1 MYEQTIYFCGCDL
14 SSKGHIRTAAFLREM
29 QKVACLDLS
38 NFDLSPELL
47 REMGIAFI
55 LSKTSLKVEKI
66 HLPSA
71 ELSLCTYPR
80 ASRGASFM
88 RDFVFSQD
96 GEVVARATT
105 RWGIL
110 DLSRRVLLRPS
121 ELPRQIPGETELW
134 VGFEPPRLSPVR
146 GEDACF
152 LGKKRV
158 LRSMTDSN
166 GHLNNAAYLDLCL
179 DVTEDEPVREMH
191 IEYRKELLEN
201 EEVCLYRAEDA
212 EGHALL
218 YGEKAADASLS
229 FLVQTKAWK

>member
-1 MYEQTIYFCGCDL
+1 MYKQNIYFCGCDI
-14 SSKGHIRTAAFLREM
+14 SPKGHVRTAAFLREM

-55 LSKTSLKVEKI
+55 LSKTSLVVEKI

-71 ELSLCTYPR
+71 ELELLTYPR

-110 DLSRRVLLRPS
+110 DLSRRVLVRPS
-121 ELPRQIPGETELW
+121 ELPRPIPGETELW
-134 VGFEPPRLSPVR
+134 VGFEPPRLSPAKPDSAV
-146 GEDACF
+146 F
-152 LGKKRV
+152 LGQKSV
-158 LRSMTDSN
+158 PRSMTDSN

-179 DVTEDEPVREMH
+179 DLTEDEPVREMH
-191 IEYRKELLEN
+191 VEYRKELLEN
-201 EEVCLYRAEDA
+201 EEVCLYRAEDTD
-212 EGHALL
+212 GCTML
-218 YGEKAADASLS
+218 YGEKEADSSLS
-229 FLVQTKAWK
+229 FLVKTKAWE